1 MRLFANV
8 YPGAHLSPASQASQ
22 ILSFTSTFILSL
34 HFHLFPNPWLNC
46 GSTWALGH
54 SIWCTCFSRLYPS
67 CLPSSCLS
75 GLTGPFPFQ
84 LLLIVPLLTPFLTI
98 CPHGKHPRLVGR
110 AQVQALVTV
119 PVPVCWHFRE
129 KISMRVFWGLE
140 KREFTQMLHRNAMVN
155 GSKQHSEA
163 LWPASLLHCNH
174 LYTLLQIWAVPG
186 SGSHF

>member
-1 MRLFANV
+1 MSSIL
-8 YPGAHLSPASQASQ
+8 LSQW
-22 ILSFTSTFILSL
+22 THRTF
-34 HFHLFPNPWLNC
+34 
-46 GSTWALGH
+46 
-54 SIWCTCFSRLYPS
+54 
-67 CLPSSCLS
+67 
-75 GLTGPFPFQ
+75 PFPT
-84 LLLIVPLLTPFLTI
+84 VADSASADLTI

-110 AQVQALVTV
+110 NQVQALVTV

-129 KISMRVFWGLE
+129 KISLRVFWGLE